1 MKIVLFI
8 YRCLQLYL
16 YQYRITVFQ
25 LSFSSQYFLDIVE
38 LVEGFHRRKVVYIC
52 MQYLVAYLT
61 QHRVVELE
69 ET

>member
-8 YRCLQLYL
+8 YRCLQQYL
-16 YQYRITVFQ
+16 YHFSITVIQ

-38 LVEGFHRRKVVYIC
+38 LVEGFHRRKIVYIC